1 MTQELAGRIALVTG
15 ASSGLGRAFA
25 LRFAKE
31 GARVAVAARRVELLT
46 QLVEEI
52 AAQGGEALPLVMDVT
67 SAASIVDGY
76 TLLSERWG
84 SADIV
89 IVNAGISSQAL
100 AIDLVVEDLDRI
112 LDINVRGAFLT
123 AREGAKA
130 MIAGGSARHKRG
142 RIVFIASIGGQ
153 RALPGLAAYCAS
165 KAALI
170 MLGQSLAREWINKG
184 INVNVVC
191 PGYISTEL
199 NAEWFESNK
208 GREQVARFPRRRLM
222 QACDLEDMVTLLS
235 SGRSSAITGSVFT
248 LDDGQ
253 SL

>member
-1 MTQELAGRIALVTG
+1 
-15 ASSGLGRAFA
+15 
-25 LRFAKE
+25 
-31 GARVAVAARRVELLT
+31 
-46 QLVEEI
+46 
-52 AAQGGEALPLVMDVT
+52 LVMDVT

-130 MIAGGSARHKRG
+130 MIAG
-142 RIVFIASIGGQ
+142 
-153 RALPGLAAYCAS
+153 
-165 KAALI
+165 
-170 MLGQSLAREWINKG
+170 
-184 INVNVVC
+184 
-191 PGYISTEL
+191 
-199 NAEWFESNK
+199 
-208 GREQVARFPRRRLM
+208 
-222 QACDLEDMVTLLS
+222 DLEDMVTLLS

-248 LDDGQ
+248 LGDGQ